1 MIREAG
7 LDHMES
13 KKMKEREPR
22 IKVRFA
28 VIGEEYSKE
37 YLSEKLNL
45 EPSCFRTKDDW
56 PEAIK
61 NWPVYNPDILD
72 EYKPKTVW
80 EISTEYEESNA
91 VEFQLKKILQKLKGK
106 ETIINQLS
114 KELKLRTYFE
124 VSIKIRGSFPEVALY
139 KESIEFLAKIDADI
153 GFGFY

>member
-1 MIREAG
+1 
-7 LDHMES
+7 MES

-22 IKVRFA
+22 IKVRFS

-45 EPSCFRTKDDW
+45 EPSRFRTKDDW
-56 PEAIK
+56 PEAIR

-91 VEFQLKKILQKLKGK
+91 VEFQLKKNLQKLKGK
-106 ETIINQLS
+106 EAIINQLR
-114 KELKLRTYFE
+114 KELNLRIYFE
-124 VSIKIRGSFPEVALY
+124 VSIKIRGSYPEIYLN